1 MRNIQGGEFK
11 SNDEILRSVYL
22 HLTYRIKH
30 GIGEKNLQIIYVI
43 RNFLLK
49 FFKEHLQLKKNTYK
63 SKRFEHLS
71 KVDKNIPVNA

>member
-49 FFKEHLQLKKNTYK
+49 FFKEHSRKTHTKAKDL
-63 SKRFEHLS
+63 
-71 KVDKNIPVNA
+71 NIYQK